1 MVHYYAQ
8 IAGARVFARGCGFLN
23 FYLNITR
30 RNDLQFQQTEVQ
42 EVLGLEE
49 DILARLLGSELAGSV
64 EDTPRGDGSGQEWGN
79 VLKIGL
85 IENTCAEFI
94 WIYL

>member
-1 MVHYYAQ
+1 M
-8 IAGARVFARGCGFLN
+8 
-23 FYLNITR
+23 NITR

-64 EDTPRGDGSGQEWGN
+64 EDTHGGDGSGQE
-79 VLKIGL
+79 
-85 IENTCAEFI
+85 
-94 WIYL
+94 